1 MLIVLRPH
9 PGGGIGN
16 YLFQL
21 CHSITYAQIREATLV
36 VPRPI
41 AFRTMNEEAIAFD
54 FSSDRRSFDP
64 NEIEVL
70 PSFIHGNSAT
80 QLLSFAYRY
89 HCMQEYVKP
98 LFDPSAG
105 HESLGDDTLAIHIR
119 SGDIFQPDG
128 SNPKYG
134 QPPLS
139 WYQLLIEKSGYEDIV
154 LVTQTRFVNG
164 GPNPVVAEIQRRWPH
179 VRVLSE
185 GIEPDF
191 HTLRHAAHLALSGGT
206 FAVAAAM
213 LNTRLSRL
221 HVPLYD
227 REPDPNFTDIF
238 PAGCDLGFERI
249 GYEIGGYDDM
259 RVWRNR
265 PEQVALMLEHSLE
278 SIRTVRE

>member
-185 GIEPDF
+185 GHRTRLPYPAACRSPRA
-191 HTLRHAAHLALSGGT
+191 LRGDLRSRSGHVEHAAVTPARPPLRPGTGSELHGHLPRRLRSGIR
-206 FAVAAAM
+206 AH
-213 LNTRLSRL
+213 RL
-221 HVPLYD
+221 
-227 REPDPNFTDIF
+227 
-238 PAGCDLGFERI
+238 
-249 GYEIGGYDDM
+249 
-259 RVWRNR
+259 
-265 PEQVALMLEHSLE
+265 
-278 SIRTVRE
+278 